1 MAAIAALAMGGG
13 LTAWAADACPTSP
26 NYAAGFSSRPDCVA
40 VNQNAAVG
48 TVLQLT
54 ADSGS
59 QYGSGWYTVPQ
70 VVQNGFSTT
79 FQFKF
84 TATSTPADGIAFV
97 IQNAG
102 TGTGAIGSAPNGGAI
117 AYGDSDGNLD
127 PSSGA
132 GIPHSLAIEFDTYF
146 NAGWDPAANPTDP
159 SGSVSHVAVQSCGTG
174 ANTSHHNQKCSLL
187 TSAPS
192 STLGPAVLVP
202 ALASTGSPTG
212 THTVVITYNPASGS
226 TAANIHVMLD
236 GHDLYPSGV
245 AVDLSSIGLG
255 DGGTAYVGFTGATG
269 AAHETQA
276 IQNWTFTPQIQVV
289 TSAAPAVF
297 NSQGGFDNNPDGG
310 FDYNAQLNAGSNPVA
325 VQVNQI
331 LMDQSVCTG
340 IVQRTFPGAQCFAY
354 RKADGT
360 NPKSVMFE
368 ITCPVAGTCGTTGNP
383 NFNALLG
390 TDFHFDPA
398 DNNLFHNPLDPNS
411 KPASLPRLAQ
421 GRFGYSGPT
430 MPRERPQRTLVLEQ
444 SDQLLPGPPRRPL
457 RLRPRAAA
465 EARVRAGPQPTTSR
479 TRLSR
484 GFRSTFRVTD
494 RSWPRGWTVAADF
507 TCMNPTSTQSP
518 SSATGPYLTS
528 VPGACVG
535 TVADGSNIDTA
546 TADTSSS
553 THSFT
558 VKALDTG
565 SNPNTQTVH
574 YTVVA
579 ATDLAILNL
588 GSLKVTNGGKVTY
601 SIGVGDLGPVNA
613 VNITVNDT
621 LPASLSGATASGK
634 TVSCSFVNKKLVC
647 TTTPAVCTVNGNS
660 VSCSV
665 GPFAPLS
672 LSSRQR
678 SNGTNHGDSERGSRH
693 GDQEHGH
700 RDRNELRSEA
710 GQQLLNR
717 QHISDGALR
726 TSTAGI
732 KKGRRKSGALF
743 ILPINFASSSSPPAS
758 RAWMPRR

>member
-1 MAAIAALAMGGG
+1 MKRATSRFVIVAAIAALAMGGG

-398 DNNLFHNPLDPNS
+398 DNNLFHNPLDPNNNLPPFPGWLKGDS
-411 KPASLPRLAQ
+411 GIPGQRCLVSDPNVHLFSSNQINFFQVLPGDPPAKTKGGSGGTGSCWVATYNQQDETLPRIQINVPGNGSFVAQ
-421 GRFGYSGPT
+421 GS
-430 MPRERPQRTLVLEQ
+430 
-444 SDQLLPGPPRRPL
+444 
-457 RLRPRAAA
+457 
-465 EARVRAGPQPTTSR
+465 
-479 TRLSR
+479 
-484 GFRSTFRVTD
+484 
-494 RSWPRGWTVAADF
+494 TVAADF

-672 LSSRQR
+672 LSSLNGATVQITATA
-678 SNGTNHGDSERGSRH
+678 NAAVGTVIKNTATVTGTNFDPKLGNNS
-693 GDQEHGH
+693 
-700 RDRNELRSEA
+700 
-710 GQQLLNR
+710 
-717 QHISDGALR
+717 
-726 TSTAGI
+726 STA
-732 KKGRRKSGALF
+732 STLVTAH
-743 ILPINFASSSSPPAS
+743 
-758 RAWMPRR
+758 